1 MRLRSFAAGDGELL
15 AVETADGL
23 VAASDLVPGGPRSLG
38 ELIRRGPSGH
48 AALREADHAAAPALH
63 TDDLVELPS
72 VPAPP
77 NIIAIGRNYAEHAA
91 EEDAGKPPAPE
102 IFLKHTS
109 TLAANQQE
117 IVWDPGYTTSVDWEA
132 ELGVV
137 IGRLARNVAVEDA
150 LDFVFGYTAFNDVS
164 ARDLQFEDLQWARG
178 KSLETFGPCGPALVT
193 ADEIPDPQSLAIR
206 LLLNDTI
213 MQESSTS
220 RMYFSVAEIIS
231 WCSRAFTLKPGDL
244 IVTGTPGGVGAFR
257 EPPVWMADGD
267 TVAVEI
273 DVIGRLENTCRTREN
288 LLAGSTM

>member
-1 MRLRSFAAGDGELL
+1 MRLRSFADGDGELL
-15 AVETADGL
+15 AVETAVGL
-23 VAASDLVPGGPRSLG
+23 VAASDLVPGGPRSLA
-38 ELIRRGPSGH
+38 ELIGRGPDGQ
-48 AALREADHAAAPALH
+48 AALREADHAAASVLH
-63 TDDLVELPS
+63 TSDLVELPS

-91 EEDAGKPPAPE
+91 EEDAGKPRAPE

-109 TLAANQQE
+109 ALAANQQE
-117 IVWDPGYTTSVDWEA
+117 IVWDPEYTTSVDWEA

-137 IGRLARNVAVEDA
+137 IGRTARNVAVEEA

-164 ARDLQFEDLQWARG
+164 ARDLQFGDLQWARG
-178 KSLETFGPCGPALVT
+178 KSLESFGPCGPALVT
-193 ADEIPDPQSLAIR
+193 ADEIPDPQNLAIR
-206 LLLNDTI
+206 LLLNETI
-213 MQESSTS
+213 MQESSTR

-273 DVIGRLENTCRTREN
+273 DVVGRLENTCRTSESR
-288 LLAGSTM
+288 LASVAM